1 MNSINIQF
9 IILIITFMKH
19 SECNECNECNEIEI
33 IKKELNKLKEDF
45 KYVGQSMSTQIAEF
59 KEEVKK
65 GYFYYLSLLYIPLY
79 ISRDLLT
86 VL

>member
-1 MNSINIQF
+1 MNSINIQL
-9 IILIITFMKH
+9 IILVITFMKH
-19 SECNECNECNEIEI
+19 CECNEIEI